1 MSFDTDESNAS
12 QPVDM
17 STYLEAQDDHNFA
30 WDDENRE
37 LSERWAQ
44 PVREVGLDFS
54 RHKVF
59 EHGKK
64 EYLEPPA
71 PFVRHGSDLGES
83 GSTVVYR
90 VRPPESTGYART
102 LALKVIVCKEERRHP
117 GPDSEARRLALT
129 EVRNMSK
136 IRHPH
141 IVVYVASFEDYCL
154 LGDHGRRHTRGGI
167 KRAAGREQIKK
178 HILCIAMFPAA
189 THNLHTF
196 MNDVIQYPK
205 EDAWKA
211 MYMYTY
217 FGCLA
222 QAVSYL
228 HKSTVRIRHKDIK
241 PENIVIDDFGMPLLT
256 DFGLSKHFETG
267 KHSDGPTMKT
277 VKYADPEATH
287 ETQRDVRSDVFSLGS
302 VYLEM
307 VTVLLGQPHSFAEE
321 SLRGDMVSEFTYADC
336 PEDRLA
342 RYLDRLRQ
350 LGAELT
356 ARDSERHREIGPL
369 LDTLQHIAAMMHE
382 DPTNRPYAVD
392 LFTLFRPL
400 YDVFDDPGLCGHCEK
415 QSLLHSGSTSPT
427 TIQTRRSATMSSVAS
442 STVGNGAAAA
452 AAGSASAS
460 TSTAYPPPHRTLTGN
475 SSSMGSIAAR
485 RSSLMSNAPRRS
497 STLGAISQAAQSPIE
512 IEMSGT

>member
-1 MSFDTDESNAS
+1 MSFDTDEGSAS
-12 QPVDM
+12 QPVSM
-17 STYLEAQDDHNFA
+17 STFLEAQDDHNFA

-37 LSERWAQ
+37 LSELWVQ

-59 EHGKK
+59 KNATQQ
-64 EYLEPPA
+64 YIEPPA

-90 VRPPESTGYART
+90 VKPPESTGYTRT
-102 LALKVIVCKEERRHP
+102 LALKVIVCKEARRHP

-129 EVRNMSK
+129 EGRNMSK

-141 IVVYVASFEDYCL
+141 IVVYVASCEQYCYQ
-154 LGDHGRRHTRGGI
+154 GEHRQHNMRSGI
-167 KRAAGREQIKK
+167 KKAGRPRLINK
-178 HILCIAMFPAA
+178 HILCIAMYPAA
-189 THNLHTF
+189 VHNLHTF
-196 MNDVIQYPK
+196 MNDLIEYPK
-205 EDAWKA
+205 EDAWKTK
-211 MYMYTY
+211 YMYNY

-241 PENIVIDDFGMPLLT
+241 PENIVIDDLGMPLLT
-256 DFGLSKHFETG
+256 DFGLSTHFETG

-307 VTVLLGQPHSFAEE
+307 VTVLLGKLPSFAED
-321 SLRGDMVSEFTYADC
+321 SLRGDMIGEFTYADC

-342 RYLDRLRQ
+342 QYLDRLRQ

-356 ARDSERHREIGPL
+356 VGDPERHREISPL

-382 DPTNRPYAVD
+382 DPTHRPYAVD
-392 LFTLFRPL
+392 LFPLFRPL
-400 YDVFDDPGLCGHCEK
+400 YDVFDEPGLCGHCER

-427 TIQTRRSATMSSVAS
+427 TIQTRRSATMSSTAS
-442 STVGNGAAAA
+442 SAAGNAA
-452 AAGSASAS
+452 AAGSASA
-460 TSTAYPPPHRTLTGN
+460 STAYPPPHRTLTG
-475 SSSMGSIAAR
+475 SSSMGSVVAR
-485 RSSLMSNAPRRS
+485 RSSVMGNTPRRS
-497 STLGAISQAAQSPIE
+497 STLGTISQAARSPTDV
-512 IEMSGT
+512 EMSGT